1 MRLQTDPTVIYGMG
15 ENFDGNIRRKDLKA
29 DTPYNTYLNK
39 GLTPTPIALPGLDSI
54 EAAVNPV
61 ESKALYF
68 VSKGN
73 GTHYFS
79 ETLREHNNAV
89 IKYQLKGRKPKK
101 NISSQAE

>member
-1 MRLQTDPTVIYGMG
+1 
-15 ENFDGNIRRKDLKA
+15 
-29 DTPYNTYLNK
+29 
-39 GLTPTPIALPGLDSI
+39 
-54 EAAVNPV
+54 VNPV

-101 NISSQAE
+101 KISNQAE